1 METAAGI
8 VLCGGKSSRMGQAKE
23 WLDFAGEPLLHRVV
37 RLVGDALGAVVVAAR
52 KGQRLP
58 PLPQFATVVHDEA
71 VDVGP
76 LAGISTGLSAVAVT
90 ADVAFVT
97 SCDTPLLKAAFITR
111 LVDLLGDARAVVPVH
126 ANHWHPLVAVYRTD
140 TRSLLSAAI
149 ESGERRVRVFAESC
163 GPRLVGADAFVDV
176 DPAMD
181 SLRNVNTPEAFAA
194 ALETLRDQR

>member
-1 METAAGI
+1 METTVGI

-23 WLDFAGEPLLHRVV
+23 WLDFGGEPLLQRVV

-58 PLPQFATVVHDEA
+58 PLPQFATVVHDAA

-76 LAGISTGLSAVAVT
+76 LAGISAALSAVAVT
-90 ADVAFVT
+90 ADAAFVT
-97 SCDTPLLKAAFITR
+97 SCDTPFLKGAFITR

-126 ANHWHPLVAVYRTD
+126 AKHWHPLVAVYRPE
-140 TRSLLSAAI
+140 TRRILATAI
-149 ESGERRVRVFAESC
+149 ESGERRVRAFAESC
-163 GPRLVGADAFVDV
+163 GPRLVGAEAFVDV
-176 DPAMD
+176 DPAME

-194 ALETLRDQR
+194 ALETLRDKR